1 MSSKTYFVVLV
12 KDTLEEEVRVVVE
25 LGGAVSRYF

>member
-12 KDTLEEEVRVVVE
+12 EDTLEEKVRVVVE